1 MGRQTYCEASEE
13 FPAQGKVVPALLSV
27 LGDAAIDEEPCGSG
41 RSIDAL
47 QLVRNR
53 HRQTVVKR
61 NSDHKD
67 DPPPRLPVIVKD
79 SNRRY
84 LRACDD
90 LQKMAVG
97 IFEIETAPPS

>member
-13 FPAQGKVVPALLSV
+13 FPGDQGKVVPALLSV
-27 LGDAAIDEEPCGSG
+27 LGDAAIDEEPLWKTFCSTCIRKPIAAARLTAA
-41 RSIDAL
+41 RSDS
-47 QLVRNR
+47 R

-67 DPPPRLPVIVKD
+67 DPPRRLPVIVKD

-84 LRACDD
+84 RKGA
-90 LQKMAVG
+90 
-97 IFEIETAPPS
+97 

>member
-1 MGRQTYCEASEE
+1 MGCQTYCEASEE
-13 FPAQGKVVPALLSV
+13 FPGAQGKVVPALLSV
-27 LGDAAIDEEPCGSG
+27 LGDAAIDEEPLWKTFCSTCIRKPIAAARLSAAA
-41 RSIDAL
+41 RSDS
-47 QLVRNR
+47 R

-84 LRACDD
+84 RKGA
-90 LQKMAVG
+90 
-97 IFEIETAPPS
+97 

>member
-1 MGRQTYCEASEE
+1 VKLGVSTKAAM
-13 FPAQGKVVPALLSV
+13 ALLSV
-27 LGDAAIDEEPCGSG
+27 LGDAAIDEEPLWILFNVHSQANSA
-41 RSIDAL
+41 RSDS
-47 QLVRNR
+47 R

-84 LRACDD
+84 RKGA
-90 LQKMAVG
+90 
-97 IFEIETAPPS
+97 

>member
-1 MGRQTYCEASEE
+1 MKLGVSTKA
-13 FPAQGKVVPALLSV
+13 AMALLSV
-27 LGDAAIDEEPCGSG
+27 LGDAAIDEE
-41 RSIDAL
+41 RSQANSARSDS
-47 QLVRNR
+47 R

-84 LRACDD
+84 RKGA
-90 LQKMAVG
+90 
-97 IFEIETAPPS
+97 